1 MSTGDVVVRQY
12 HQLTF
17 VTEQMMTEVNWR
29 RITTVNYNV
38 NWRRGIINDIYKAQ
52 DRIATDA
59 VAVEHVASVAIDS
72 C

>member
-1 MSTGDVVVRQY
+1 
-12 HQLTF
+12 
-17 VTEQMMTEVNWR
+17 MMTEVNWR